1 MRFIILSLF
10 SLSVFAVE
18 GIDPIDS
25 VVHKEIQLKFELR
38 EQEHA
43 DQFVSCIEAGGHAPQ
58 CQDPDWCLYPKNLD
72 LKECDTY
79 RANLG
84 LNK

>member
-25 VVHKEIQLKFELR
+25 AVHKEIQLKFELL

-43 DQFVSCIEAGGHAPQ
+43 DRFISCIEAGGHAPQ
-58 CQDPDWCLYPKNLD
+58 CQDPDWCLYPNAYD
-72 LKECDTY
+72 TKECEWY
-79 RANLG
+79 RNSI
-84 LNK
+84 